1 MKDPIFI
8 EQARELLEDSSPLEI
23 LQWAAESFKSQV
35 TLASSLGAEDQ
46 VLTHLVAVHRYDIPI
61 FMLDTGRH
69 FEETYQL
76 LEETQRQYDIHIKQ
90 FFPDHIDVEEALNEY
105 GPNFFR
111 NDVSLRKHCCY
122 IRKVKPLRRAL
133 HGYSGWV
140 TGLRR
145 EQSPTRDAVR
155 PVEWDEGN
163 GLYKI
168 NPLWRWTENE
178 VWDFIKSHDIPF
190 NKLHDQ
196 GFPSIGCQPCTR
208 AIEPGEDPRAGRW
221 WWENPES
228 KECGLHLVNGRLVRA
243 GSSAEQEEQPQPI
256 QV

>member
-1 MKDPIFI
+1 MKNPIFI
-8 EQARELLEDSSPLEI
+8 EQAQELLADSGPLEV
-23 LQWAAESFKSQV
+23 LQWASETFAGKV

-46 VLTHLVAVHRYDIPI
+46 VLTHLTAVHRYDMPI

-69 FEETYQL
+69 FEETYRL
-76 LEETQRQYDIHIKQ
+76 LEETQRQYDIHIRQ
-90 FFPDHIDVEEALNEY
+90 FFPDHGDVEDAVNQH

-111 NDVSLRKHCCY
+111 TDVALRKHCCF
-122 IRKVKPLRRAL
+122 IRKVKPLKRAL
-133 HGYSGWV
+133 SGFSAWV

-145 EQSPTRDAVR
+145 EQSPTRDSVK

-163 GLYKI
+163 RIYKI
-168 NPLWRWTENE
+168 NPLWRWTEAD
-178 VWDFIKSHDIPF
+178 VWHFIREHDIPY
-190 NKLHDQ
+190 NRLHDQ

-208 AIEPGEDPRAGRW
+208 AIEPGEDARAGRW

-243 GSSAEQEEQPQPI
+243 TRSVEEDQEVLAI